1 MWIKRWIIILLLMSG
16 AGLSAGGYTDHLL
29 NWCGIRHLSRANNS
43 YLDDAFNKS
52 LAGFLLLSSIK
63 SGLAV
68 VEGSEVG
75 VGFNLELGDI
85 VQPVYDY
92 VDIAWKAAL
101 AGGSIILGMQMALR
115 GLTLIDHWALA
126 GLLLLLGVWNSTRWM
141 RPQWSGIQR
150 GLREAVRF
158 ATMLSLAF
166 YLLLPLSVA
175 GVAALSHHITRPII
189 ENSHEELKRI
199 DKEISPKDLDKAALA
214 DLAAQSFSSPSLK
227 KRLADTGTG
236 IQMLFSFLKSETDQI
251 AALTLKLI
259 AAYLFD
265 CILFPLL
272 FGLILITMIK
282 GGVHY
287 LFDLSRVQRP

>member
-1 MWIKRWIIILLLMSG
+1 MWIKRWVIILLLLLG
-16 AGLSAGGYTDHLL
+16 AGLSAGGYTDHLIS
-29 NWCGIRHLSRANNS
+29 WCGIKHLSRANNN
-43 YLDDAFNKS
+43 YLDDAFDKS

-68 VEGSEVG
+68 VEGSQVG

-126 GLLLLLGVWNSTRWM
+126 GLLLLLGLWKSTGWL
-141 RPQWSGIQR
+141 RPRWSGMEK
-150 GLREAVRF
+150 GLREAIRF
-158 ATMLSLAF
+158 ATMLCLAF

-175 GVAALSHHITRPII
+175 GVAALSHQITRPII
-189 ENSHEELKRI
+189 ENSHKELKRI
-199 DKEISPKDLDKAALA
+199 DKEISPKELDQAALA
-214 DLAAQSFSSPSLK
+214 DLAAESFASPSLK
-227 KRLADTGTG
+227 KRLTDSGTG
-236 IQMLFSFLKSETDQI
+236 IQMLISFIKSETDQI
-251 AALTLKLI
+251 AALALKLI

-265 CILFPLL
+265 CILFPLF

-282 GGVHY
+282 GAVHY
-287 LFDLSRVQRP
+287 LFDLSRVQHA

>member
-1 MWIKRWIIILLLMSG
+1 
-16 AGLSAGGYTDHLL
+16 
-29 NWCGIRHLSRANNS
+29 
-43 YLDDAFNKS
+43 DAFDKS

-68 VEGSEVG
+68 VEGSQVG

-126 GLLLLLGVWNSTRWM
+126 GLLLLLGVWKSTGWL
-141 RPQWSGIQR
+141 RPRWSGMEK
-150 GLREAVRF
+150 GLREAIRF
-158 ATMLSLAF
+158 ATMLCLAF

-175 GVAALSHHITRPII
+175 GVAALSHQITRPII
-189 ENSHEELKRI
+189 ENSHKELKRI
-199 DKEISPKDLDKAALA
+199 DKEISPKELDQAALA
-214 DLAAQSFSSPSLK
+214 DLAAESFASPSLK
-227 KRLADTGTG
+227 KRLTDSGTG
-236 IQMLFSFLKSETDQI
+236 IQMLISFIKSETDQI
-251 AALTLKLI
+251 AALALKLI

-265 CILFPLL
+265 CILFPLF

-282 GGVHY
+282 GAVHY
-287 LFDLSRVQRP
+287 LFDLSRVQHA

>member
-1 MWIKRWIIILLLMSG
+1 MLSG
-16 AGLSAGGYTDHLL
+16 AGLSAGGYTDHAL
-29 NWCGIRHLSRANNS
+29 NRCGIKYLTRANNS
-43 YLDDAFNKS
+43 YLDNAFDKS

-101 AGGSIILGMQMALR
+101 AGGSIIIGMQLALK
-115 GLTLIDHWALA
+115 GLAIIDHWALA
-126 GLLLLLGVWNSTRWM
+126 GLFLLLGVRHAARWLLP
-141 RPQWSGIQR
+141 RWTKLQK
-150 GLREAVRF
+150 GLKEAIRF
-158 ATMLSLAF
+158 TTTLSLAF

-175 GVAALSHHITRPII
+175 GAAALSHHITHPII
-189 ENSHEELKRI
+189 ENSHKELKRI
-199 DKEISPKDLDKAALA
+199 DRKISPRNVDQSSLT
-214 DLAAQSFSSPSLK
+214 DLAAESFSSPSFK
-227 KRLADTGTG
+227 KRLADTATG
-236 IQMLFSFLKSETDQI
+236 IHMLISFLKTETDQI
-251 AALTLKLI
+251 AALTFKLI

-287 LFDLSRVQRP
+287 VFDPSRFRPDH

>member
-1 MWIKRWIIILLLMSG
+1 LWIKRWVIILLLFLG
-16 AGLSAGGYTDHLL
+16 AGLSAGGYTDHLI
-29 NWCGIRHLSRANNS
+29 NWCGVRHLSRVNND
-43 YLDDAFNKS
+43 YLDDAFDKS

-68 VEGSEVG
+68 VEGSQVG

-126 GLLLLLGVWNSTRWM
+126 GLLLLLGVWKSTGWL
-141 RPQWSGIQR
+141 RPRWSGMEK
-150 GLREAVRF
+150 GLREAIRF
-158 ATMLSLAF
+158 ATMLCLAF

-175 GVAALSHHITRPII
+175 GVAALSHQITRPII
-189 ENSHEELKRI
+189 ENSHKELKRI
-199 DKEISPKDLDKAALA
+199 DKEISPKELDQAALA
-214 DLAAQSFSSPSLK
+214 DLAAESFASPSLK
-227 KRLADTGTG
+227 KRLTDSGTG
-236 IQMLFSFLKSETDQI
+236 IQMLISFIKSETDQI
-251 AALTLKLI
+251 AALALKLI

-265 CILFPLL
+265 CILFPLF

-282 GGVHY
+282 GAVHY
-287 LFDLSRVQRP
+287 LFDLSRVQHA